1 MLKNSSPSVK
11 VNKATSGRRRS
22 RRPSEYGLKLR
33 EKQKVK
39 EVYQLGETTLRASLA
54 KCRRGSLLAFLERRL
69 DNALYRLGAVTSRRA
84 ARQFVSHGRVKVN
97 GRRVSVPSYLLRAG
111 DKLDLEGATLNEEV
125 VVPGWLKLDKKR
137 GKVVVGRWPASDE
150 VEPDIDER
158 LVFEYYAK
166 W

>member
-1 MLKNSSPSVK
+1 MLKTNSPSVK
-11 VNKATSGRRRS
+11 VNKATSGRRGS

-54 KCRRGSLLAFLERRL
+54 RCRPASLLAFLERRL
-69 DNALYRLGAVTSRRA
+69 DNALYRLGAVASRRA
-84 ARQFVSHGRVKVN
+84 ARQFVAHGRVKVN
-97 GRRVSVPSYLLRAG
+97 GRRVTVPSYLLRAG
-111 DKLDLEGATLNEEV
+111 DKLDLEGVTFVEEV

-137 GKVVVGRWPASDE
+137 GKAVVWRLPESNE